1 MKCICSQHA
10 KEPGCLLTSDSCWE
24 KLICR
29 WGPVELKRW
38 RQSQERSANTAAVC
52 GCVLHPMWCKNS
64 LAQSHADSMP
74 EAVTLSSPCT
84 QHLGGAAWSCLQRQS
99 FGTV

>member
-1 MKCICSQHA
+1 MHLQPTCEGAWLPADVRQ
-10 KEPGCLLTSDSCWE
+10 LLGEID
-24 KLICR
+24 LR

-52 GCVLHPMWCKNS
+52 GCVLHPMWCTNS

-84 QHLGGAAWSCLQRQS
+84 QHLGGAAWSCLQRQA